1 MSSECVPVK
10 KLTVE
15 QLGFLLAALD
25 LDQYIDEFKAQKING
40 GIIAVCTSREEMKDE
55 GVDMTKGRFAKLR
68 DAVEEY
74 TDGGVPCDV
83 LDQGR
88 TALAEVIVIIIF
100 IMIVITKV
108 ELVVL
113 IKLK

>member
-25 LDQYIDEFKAQKING
+25 LDQYIDEFKAQKIDG

-68 DAVEEY
+68 DRVEEY

-88 TALAEVIVIIIF
+88 TSLAEVIVIIIF
-100 IMIVITKV
+100 IMI
-108 ELVVL
+108 E
-113 IKLK
+113 